1 MDKDIHIRE
10 FLCSFFAFFNRS
22 PYVFFKLIWHCH
34 THTQTK
40 YIVPF
45 QSYLFFCMWISIS
58 IWIWSSQYQSEY
70 TNWNRRLFT
79 RTFLLFPR
87 KSLYSCLSIEY
98 RILNQFY
105 GYCTQTSIH
114 TQTSKLYSIRLH
126 FQCILIHFHAR
137 STNRFEGI
145 WIYSLT
151 IWHCTKVLKQK
162 FLAQIFGSPFQ
173 KAFPLDWR
181 VT

>member
-162 FLAQIFGSPFQ
+162 LLAQIFGSPFQ